1 MAAGNGA
8 VTLRRSSWGIWLGA
22 LSLVLAACSTSAPAA
37 TTGGTQSSSSAPASS
52 GTSQT
57 AAPKPV
63 ALALVPADKAAD
75 VPPGEPVTVS
85 AKDGKLT
92 EVVVTNQDGA
102 QVAGQLAPDGTSW
115 KTTEGLG
122 YGKSYTTKVTGQGR
136 DGKPATAT
144 STFTTAK
151 PRRQASVSMNPLDGQ
166 TVGVGQP
173 LAFYFDTAV
182 DRAAV
187 QRAIT
192 ITSTPAADG
201 AFYWFSDKEVH
212 WRPRLYWQPG
222 TKITID
228 ANIYGKDLGNGTF
241 GRESRT
247 ATITV
252 GSSVIAVADGQ
263 THQMTVT
270 INGELART
278 IPISMGKKAH
288 ETPYGTYVVMGE
300 YTNYTMDSSTYGVP
314 ADAPGGYRT
323 KIAYAS
329 RMSNSGV
336 FYHSAP
342 WSVRQQGNSN
352 VSHGCLNMSTDNAAW
367 MQSIAQKGDVVIVQ
381 NSGGPQLQAWDG
393 LGDWQIP
400 WEEWV
405 KGGK

>member
-8 VTLRRSSWGIWLGA
+8 VTLRWSPAIWLA
-22 LSLVLAACSTSAPAA
+22 VLGVLLTACSTAAPAA
-37 TTGGTQSSSSAPASS
+37 QPGSPQGSGSPTTS
-52 GTSQT
+52 TSQ
-57 AAPKPV
+57 APPAKPV
-63 ALALVPADKAAD
+63 ALALAPVDKAAD
-75 VPPGEPVTVS
+75 VAPGDPVTVS
-85 AKDGKLT
+85 ATDGKLT

-102 QVAGQLAPDGTSW
+102 PVAGQLASDATTWRS
-115 KTTEGLG
+115 TEGLG
-122 YGKSYTTKVTGQGR
+122 YDKTYTTKATAQGT
-136 DGKPATAT
+136 DGKPTTAV

-151 PRRQASVSMNPLDGQ
+151 PRRQAALSMNPLDGQ

-182 DRAAV
+182 DRAAA

-192 ITSTPAADG
+192 ITSTPTIDG

-222 TKITID
+222 TKITIN
-228 ANIYGKDLGNGTF
+228 AAIYGKNLGNGIY
-241 GRESRT
+241 GREDRN

-252 GSSVIAVADGQ
+252 GNSVIAVADGE
-263 THQMTVT
+263 THEMTVT

-278 IPISMGKKAH
+278 IPISMGKRAH
-288 ETPYGTYVVMGE
+288 ETPYGTYVLMSE
-300 YTNYTMDSSTYGVP
+300 NTNYIMDSSTYGVP
-314 ADAPGGYRT
+314 ADSPGGYRT
-323 KIAYAS
+323 KIAFAS

-342 WSVRQQGNSN
+342 WSVRQQGHSN

-367 MQSIAQKGDVVIVQ
+367 MQSIAQKGDIVIVQ
-381 NSGGPQLQAWDG
+381 NSGGPKLESWDG

-400 WEEWV
+400 WDEWQ
-405 KGGK
+405 KAGK